1 MERPDIAMTILELHN
16 VGQTIAE
23 VSLLQVHRRV
33 LLLQSNVAEK
43 FSMIIIIMQF
53 NMLIS
58 FGAGGEKHETIM
70 YPCATSYICSITFYN
85 PANLC

>member
-16 VGQTIAE
+16 VGQTIAG

-43 FSMIIIIMQF
+43 FSMTIIIMQF
-53 NMLIS
+53 NMTYKFWS
-58 FGAGGEKHETIM
+58 WRRKT
-70 YPCATSYICSITFYN
+70 
-85 PANLC
+85 